1 MERNAHYAAIGLATM
16 VLFLGLILFVVW
28 LARFQFS
35 RDYDM
40 YDIVFYGPVRGLSE
54 GGEVHFN
61 GIKVG
66 EVTNLQLDEKNPNK
80 VIARAR
86 LTDGVPIKTDSYAQ
100 LEPMGIT
107 GVNYIQITA
116 GSTQAALLRAGL
128 PEDAVPVIQ
137 SKPSPISELLSG
149 SGTVLASAVEAL
161 TRVNRVLS
169 DENITAFSQ
178 TLANVDEV
186 TAELRAR
193 KALIAKTEIAIEN
206 AGRAAAEFE
215 RLSAT
220 GRNMLE
226 GDGAKALANLE
237 KAAAE
242 LEATA
247 REARGMIARLEGP
260 TTDFANTGL
269 PQLTEAIGSL
279 QEASQNINE
288 LVSEARRSPQGLIAK
303 PPAKEIEVQP

>member
-1 MERNAHYAAIGLATM
+1 MERNAHYAAIGLATL

-86 LTDGVPIKTDSYAQ
+86 LTADVPVKTDSYAQ

-116 GSTQAALLRAGL
+116 GSTKAGLLRAGL

-161 TRVNRVLS
+161 NRVNRVLS

-193 KALIAKTEIAIEN
+193 KDMIAKTEVAIEN

-237 KAAAE
+237 RAAAE

-247 REARGMIARLEGP
+247 REARGMISRLEGP
-260 TTDFANTGL
+260 TSEFATTGL

-279 QEASQNINE
+279 QEASENINQ
-288 LVSEARRSPQGLIAK
+288 LVSEARRSPQELIGK

>member
-1 MERNAHYAAIGLATM
+1 MERNAHYAAIGLATL
-16 VLFLGLILFVVW
+16 VLFLGLILFAVW
-28 LARFQFS
+28 LARFQFAKE
-35 RDYDM
+35 YDQ

-66 EVTNLQLDEKNPNK
+66 EVTDLQLDSKNPNK

-86 LTDGVPIKTDSYAQ
+86 LDANVPIKTDSRAM

-107 GVNYIQITA
+107 GVNYVQITA
-116 GSTQAALLRAGL
+116 GSPNARLLRAGL
-128 PEDAVPVIQ
+128 PEDAVPVIMSQ
-137 SKPSPISELLSG
+137 PSPFSELLAG

-161 TRVNRVLS
+161 NRVNRVLS
-169 DENITAFSQ
+169 DENIAAFSN
-178 TLANVDEV
+178 TLGNVDEF

-193 KALIAKTEIAIEN
+193 KALISKTEIAIEN

-215 RLSAT
+215 ALARS
-220 GRNMLE
+220 GRNLLE
-226 GDGAKALANLE
+226 GDGARAVKNLE

-242 LEATA
+242 LEATS
-247 REARGMIARLEGP
+247 REARDMISRLNGP
-260 TTDFANTGL
+260 TNDFAQTGL
-269 PQLTEAIGSL
+269 PQLTEAVNSM
-279 QEASQNINE
+279 QQAADE
-288 LVSEARRSPQGLIAK
+288 LNALLADVRANPQGLIAK